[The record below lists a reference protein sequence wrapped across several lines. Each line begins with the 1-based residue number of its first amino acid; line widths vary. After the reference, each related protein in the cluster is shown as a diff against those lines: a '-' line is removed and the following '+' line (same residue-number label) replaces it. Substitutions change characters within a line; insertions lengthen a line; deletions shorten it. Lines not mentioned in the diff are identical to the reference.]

1 MENKE
6 NRIRARIVVEIDGY
20 LDAPLLVGSGE
31 DEKADMDPVSYTHL
45 DVYKRQAGRCTRAIW
60 GHLCLIWRQGVICTW
75 GKILRL
81 GLVGMNCIM
90 TEGLRYDGTNDES
103 GD

>member
-31 DEKADMDPVSYTHL
+31 DEKADMDQLLTCLLYTSPRL
-45 DVYKRQAGRCTRAIW
+45 RAPY
-60 GHLCLIWRQGVICTW
+60 
-75 GKILRL
+75 LRAL
-81 GLVGMNCIM
+81 
-90 TEGLRYDGTNDES
+90 
-103 GD
+103 